1 VHRINIEKGGQNWS
15 PFLLDRTS
23 NAQTFSQSW
32 CFDSGRIKE
41 NMSFS
46 EMFFLVFLALI
57 VFGPKR
63 LPEMARKLGKIVGEF
78 RRASNDFRA
87 QIEDEVRKLE
97 LTDAAKSMGTELKQA
112 TQSVNR
118 FPFDQILSSTNTS
131 SGAQSAPAQTPSQTL
146 DQQIMPPKPAV
157 PHRDSSFDA
166 VFESSNKDQQNHA
179 LNSNSQNSEEKHGQ
193 HA

>member
-1 VHRINIEKGGQNWS
+1 
-15 PFLLDRTS
+15 
-23 NAQTFSQSW
+23 
-32 CFDSGRIKE
+32 
-41 NMSFS
+41 MSFS

-118 FPFDQILSSTNTS
+118 FPFDQILSSTNTTNDT
-131 SGAQSAPAQTPSQTL
+131 QTKPLQTL
-146 DQQIMPPKPAV
+146 DQQIMPPKPVA
-157 PHRDSSFDA
+157 PYRDSSFDA
-166 VFESSNKDQQNHA
+166 ALESNNQESNNQPVS
-179 LNSNSQNSEEKHGQ
+179 SNSQNNNNEEKHGQ

>member
-1 VHRINIEKGGQNWS
+1 
-15 PFLLDRTS
+15 
-23 NAQTFSQSW
+23 
-32 CFDSGRIKE
+32 
-41 NMSFS
+41 MSFS

-118 FPFDQILSSTNTS
+118 FPFDQILSSTNTTNDT
-131 SGAQSAPAQTPSQTL
+131 QSKPSQTASQTL
-146 DQQIMPPKPAV
+146 DQQIMPPKPVA
-157 PHRDSSFDA
+157 PYRDSSFDA
-166 VFESSNKDQQNHA
+166 ALESNNQESHNQQSNNQPVS
-179 LNSNSQNSEEKHGQ
+179 SNSQNDEEKHGQ

>member
-1 VHRINIEKGGQNWS
+1 
-15 PFLLDRTS
+15 
-23 NAQTFSQSW
+23 
-32 CFDSGRIKE
+32 
-41 NMSFS
+41 MSFG

-97 LTDAAKSMGTELKQA
+97 LTDAAKSMGAELKQT
-112 TQSVNR
+112 TQSINR
-118 FPFDQILSSTNTS
+118 FPLDQILSSTNTS
-131 SGAQSAPAQTPSQTL
+131 PTNTSNDAQSKIL
-146 DQQIMPPKPAV
+146 DQQIMPPRPAASS
-157 PHRDSSFDA
+157 RDSSFDA
-166 VFESSNKDQQNHA
+166 VFVPESNDNKGSHQQPV
-179 LNSNSQNSEEKHGQ
+179 SGTPQTDEEKHGQ